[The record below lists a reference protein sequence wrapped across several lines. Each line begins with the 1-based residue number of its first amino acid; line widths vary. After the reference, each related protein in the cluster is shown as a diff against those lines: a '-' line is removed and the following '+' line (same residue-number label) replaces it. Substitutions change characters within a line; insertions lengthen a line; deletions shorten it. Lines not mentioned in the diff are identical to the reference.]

1 MKVQVYWL
9 RFYSHLP
16 VELHTWTL
24 MILFT
29 ALWGESQL
37 QGWHWSVS
45 SLFILPREKN
55 KAEIKISARHR
66 EKLIFFYSLY
76 NQSTAD
82 PDTDNEN
89 LPSKLLFSCTDPRG
103 VFVSAR
109 RGMIPTALSIC
120 SIVATRR
127 FSSLIVSFRKK
138 KRRQILK
145 AGLSLMM
152 FLKIKLMWQQK
163 PKQIQLGAQRHHE
176 DHHKSDIIFIR
187 YDKISC

>member
-1 MKVQVYWL
+1 M
-9 RFYSHLP
+9 
-16 VELHTWTL
+16 
-24 MILFT
+24 
-29 ALWGESQL
+29 

-55 KAEIKISARHR
+55 KAEIKISAIHR

-127 FSSLIVSFRKK
+127 FSSLIVSFKQKK
-138 KRRQILK
+138 KK
-145 AGLSLMM
+145 ANFKGRA
-152 FLKIKLMWQQK
+152 FLDDVSENKVDVTTETKTDSAWSPTAPQ
-163 PKQIQLGAQRHHE
+163 G
-176 DHHKSDIIFIR
+176 S
-187 YDKISC
+187 S